1 MTWLLGGYLWLF
13 VHRPF
18 EVWPVL
24 GVLQVERAYMIVM
37 LVVWAV
43 TPGKRLVGNRIHAA
57 LAVFSGALAVTWLL
71 SPYAD
76 SPGCTEVVENYFKV
90 VVFYLL
96 VITTVQ
102 DERGLRRLVLLY
114 LAAVALYMGH
124 SLLEY
129 ANGRIERRMSIDRM
143 VGVDVTYADPNAF
156 ASGLLFALPM
166 TLPFWFER
174 PRRVPRWLL
183 LGFTGSV
190 GLCILL
196 TGSRAGFVGVAA
208 FGVMALLLAV
218 RSKLAGVAL
227 VGVAGAAALAV
238 LSVALPEELQ
248 GRYLTLIDSSHGPQN
263 AQSSAE
269 GRWHGL
275 VAGLVAWQESPAV
288 GHGPGSFPYSTHT
301 GFQAHNLY
309 GQVLS
314 EMGVLGAAALLG
326 VLVCFAWN
334 WLETRRLHRQLAGP
348 APAPKGL
355 PYRVSQAVG
364 LAVLLLLLLGC
375 AGHNLYRYHWQ
386 WFAAFQAVAVHC
398 LRVRAEASARASSYA
413 LPYLILPPRRE
424 PAASLRGR
432 GRPEAPPALG

>member
-1 MTWLLGGYLWLF
+1 MIWLLGGYLWLF

-37 LVVWAV
+37 LIVWAV
-43 TPGKRLVGNRIHAA
+43 TPGKRLVSNRVHAA
-57 LAVFSGALAVTWLL
+57 LAVFAAALALTWLL

-96 VITTVQ
+96 VITALH

-114 LAAVALYMGH
+114 LGAVALYMAH
-124 SLLEY
+124 SLFEY
-129 ANGRIERRMSIDRM
+129 VNGRHEWRMGINRM

-156 ASGLLFALPM
+156 AAGLLYALPM
-166 TLPFWFER
+166 TLPFWAER
-174 PRRVPRWLL
+174 PRRVPRSLL
-183 LGFTGSV
+183 LGFTGLV

-196 TGSRAGFVGVAA
+196 TGSRTGFVGVAA
-208 FGVMALLLAV
+208 FALMALLLAV
-218 RSKLAGVAL
+218 RNKLAAVAL
-227 VGVAGAAALAV
+227 VTAAGAAGLAG
-238 LSVALPEELQ
+238 LAVALPEELQ
-248 GRYLTLIDSSHGPQN
+248 GRYLTLIDSSRGPQN

-275 VAGLVAWQESPAV
+275 VAGLVAWQESPAI
-288 GHGPGSFPYSTHT
+288 GHGPGSFPYATHT
-301 GFQAHNLY
+301 GFQPHNLY

-314 EMGVLGAAALLG
+314 EMGLLGAAALLA
-326 VLVCFAWN
+326 VLACFAWN
-334 WLETRRLHRQLAGP
+334 WLETRRLQRQLAGP
-348 APAPKGL
+348 PGAVPAAPPGL
-355 PYRVSQAVG
+355 PYHVSRAVG
-364 LAVLLLLLLGC
+364 LAVLLMLLLGC

-398 LRVRAEASARASSYA
+398 LRVRAEASARASAYA
-413 LPYLILPPRRE
+413 LPYLILPPRR
-424 PAASLRGR
+424 PAVSAPRG
-432 GRPEAPPALG
+432 